1 MCSAAKPLSES
12 IAFHGRWNNEH
23 RRWKSSWPR
32 GPLCTWLIF
41 TRRGFTPDVVA
52 FGHSAGRPP
61 PRSPQSGASVS
72 WGVYRRWWRVKRLNP
87 NSLVVLKPP
96 GRVLFLLG
104 FIKWSGKHGK
114 SFASPSFIFIKKKT
128 HLDPHCVTGTAA
140 IMRVWRTCNLLPPVC
155 VCVCVMGKRLE
166 RGRVEGF
173 FFFGA
178 SSTHYRKDFMEIQKA
193 ILLLI
198 FKRPFSILLC
208 GARLSEWNKMMM
220 LIVADSGEQM
230 GRPELFWIV

>member
-114 SFASPSFIFIKKKT
+114 SFASPSFIFIKKKNPPWSSLR
-128 HLDPHCVTGTAA
+128 HWHCSNNESVE
-140 IMRVWRTCNLLPPVC
+140 NLQPFASRMC
-155 VCVCVMGKRLE
+155 VCLCYGEEVGEGK
-166 RGRVEGF
+166 GGGF
-173 FFFGA
+173 FFFLVPA
-178 SSTHYRKDFMEIQKA
+178 V
-193 ILLLI
+193 LI
-198 FKRPFSILLC
+198 IGRTLWKSK
-208 GARLSEWNKMMM
+208 RLSCC
-220 LIVADSGEQM
+220 
-230 GRPELFWIV
+230 